1 MSVFNER
8 IFLSTTYNL
17 INIKIEGGQMI
28 IKSLNTALEFNY
40 KSIIYVL
47 FFNTFVFFAYANSD
61 SEIWH
66 VSDDENY
73 TYIDSWGTISKTDLL
88 AISLNKN
95 DCDNFWIDLYISSKG
110 KELAKEGQI
119 FNLEIVEVHQNANEN
134 SLEYKSEVFIS
145 YLEPVNESL
154 VYILSFNYS
163 WDTELWIDRLQE
175 VGPLS
180 IYMELVEHA
189 DYPQDPS
196 HYFEHT
202 ANLWDFT
209 NLNEILSREYRN
221 CRFKNQTDNEV

>member
-1 MSVFNER
+1 MN
-8 IFLSTTYNL
+8 
-17 INIKIEGGQMI
+17 M
-28 IKSLNTALEFNY
+28 KSLNTALKFNY

-47 FFNTFVFFAYANSD
+47 FFNTFVFFAYAYSD

-66 VSDDENY
+66 VSIDENY
-73 TYIDSWGTISKTDLL
+73 TYIDSWGTISKTDLF

-145 YLEPVNESL
+145 YVEPVNESL

-163 WDTELWIDRLQE
+163 WIQDCGLID
-175 VGPLS
+175 
-180 IYMELVEHA
+180 
-189 DYPQDPS
+189 
-196 HYFEHT
+196 
-202 ANLWDFT
+202 
-209 NLNEILSREYRN
+209 
-221 CRFKNQTDNEV
+221 CRK